1 MEQEL
6 AYSFHLGC
14 DKNKSKV
21 AEKTAKGNVSGM
33 ILQQKM
39 LNKSIQMNLNKLELS
54 IIARQELVDK
64 LKITFKKCVILKM
77 ILPVKL
83 LQNLEIWIFGM
94 INMRD
99 ISLKWLMYIMNK

>member
-21 AEKTAKGNVSGM
+21 AKKTAKGNVSGM

-54 IIARQELVDK
+54 IIARQELIDK

-83 LQNLEIWIFGM
+83 LQNLEIWIFGKIKM
-94 INMRD
+94 
-99 ISLKWLMYIMNK
+99 MNIDLR